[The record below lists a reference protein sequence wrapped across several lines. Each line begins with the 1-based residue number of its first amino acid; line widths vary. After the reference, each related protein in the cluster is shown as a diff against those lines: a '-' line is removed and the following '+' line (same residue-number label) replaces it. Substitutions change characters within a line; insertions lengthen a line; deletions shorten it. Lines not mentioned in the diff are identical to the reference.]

1 MSMIGGGEK
10 EGLPA
15 PQAAPTLR
23 AWIAAMGAMTL
34 CAVAAGSG
42 LALFA
47 GAPAHEND
55 QGSPAPAA
63 PDAQTAY
70 GGDTAIL
77 TLPPVITNLAE
88 PADIWIRLQASI
100 IFDAKSLKR
109 PDLVSAQ
116 IGGDIVSFLRTLS
129 LAQLG
134 GASGLL
140 HLREDLNERVKIRS
154 GGLVR
159 ELVLQSMVVQ

>member
-1 MSMIGGGEK
+1 MSMISGWEK
-10 EGLPA
+10 ESLPGAQPA
-15 PQAAPTLR
+15 PTFR

-42 LALFA
+42 LALLA
-47 GAPAHEND
+47 GSSAHEND
-55 QGSPAPAA
+55 QGTPA
-63 PDAQTAY
+63 PDAGIETPY
-70 GGDTAIL
+70 GVDTAIL
-77 TLPPVITNLAE
+77 ILPPVITNLAE
-88 PADIWIRLQASI
+88 PADKWIRLQVSI

-116 IGGDIVSFLRTLS
+116 ISGDIVSFLRTMS

-140 HLREDLNERVKIRS
+140 HLREDLNERAQIRS
-154 GGLVR
+154 GGHVR
-159 ELVLQSMVVQ
+159 EIVLQSMVVQ

>member
-1 MSMIGGGEK
+1 
-10 EGLPA
+10 
-15 PQAAPTLR
+15 
-23 AWIAAMGAMTL
+23 MTL

-42 LALFA
+42 LALLA
-47 GAPAHEND
+47 GAPAHESD
-55 QGSPAPAA
+55 QSSPAPAA
-63 PDAQTAY
+63 PDIQTAY
-70 GGDTAIL
+70 GGDTATL
-77 TLPPVITNLAE
+77 SLPPVITNLAE
-88 PADIWIRLQASI
+88 PANIWIRLQASI

-109 PDLVSAQ
+109 PDLLSTQ

-140 HLREDLNERVKIRS
+140 HLREDLNERAKIRS